1 LIRLHRPPAGISAR
15 RPTYLLCW
23 CKEGRPRKHLQHQH
37 PRLVGS
43 RSLAALGAAVTRCSR
58 EASLDSPRL
67 FTDTRARTAS
77 RWTTSRRT
85 CARAAACRWL
95 VVQRDQAAARL
106 GGERSWTVEQPFARA
121 SGHHRLER
129 ERAGRTRRAVG
140 VAFRVL
146 SLLPFFAPAKKGSR
160 PPGRNPAGG
169 GGGQDPGSLRR
180 ERRLCAVCEACQR

>member
-1 LIRLHRPPAGISAR
+1 MSLGLGLHRPRPGFR
-15 RPTYLLCW
+15 PGGRPTFFAGA
-23 CKEGRPRKHLQHQH
+23 KK
-37 PRLVGS
+37 VGQES
-43 RSLAALGAAVTRCSR
+43 TFNTNTHGSSGADRSLTLGAAVTRCSR

-77 RWTTSRRT
+77 RWTTSRRA
-85 CARAAACRWL
+85 CAGAAACRWL

-129 ERAGRTRRAVG
+129 ERAGCTRRAVG
-140 VAFRVL
+140 VAFQVL

-160 PPGRNPAGG
+160 PPGRNPGRGPWQAR
-169 GGGQDPGSLRR
+169 PRR
-180 ERRLCAVCEACQR
+180 